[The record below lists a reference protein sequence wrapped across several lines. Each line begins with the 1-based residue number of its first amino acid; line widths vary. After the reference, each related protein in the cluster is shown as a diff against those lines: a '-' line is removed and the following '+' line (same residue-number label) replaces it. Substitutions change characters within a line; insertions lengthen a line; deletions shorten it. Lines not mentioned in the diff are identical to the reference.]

1 MGRDRGAGLA
11 PVARA
16 AFGVLLVGAAA
27 LFLSFTRATAPF
39 SDEWLWALQ
48 RRGDSAAT
56 FLSPYNGHLSLVPVS
71 IYKALWATV
80 GLASYVPYRVM
91 VTALV
96 LVCATLVF
104 AYARRRVGD
113 GGALVAGGLILFY
126 GPGWQDILWPFQ
138 IGWLGSVAGGLIALI
153 ALDHRSRRAEI
164 AACLGLVLS
173 LASSGVGAAI
183 AAGLTVDV
191 LARRDRR
198 RRAWIVVGPV
208 VLYAIWW
215 VTEQKAALRA
225 GSASHTPQFVAHML
239 AAGLSGLIGLWHAAP
254 ADQAAPV
261 GWRIALVA
269 LAALALV
276 GGLLRR
282 FSLRA
287 LVLAGTGVLFA
298 ITAGVNRAGLSPG
311 VDSRYLLIVAVF
323 AVLCVVEM
331 AAGRSWSPAAG
342 AAITG
347 VAAIICV
354 VNLGPARQ
362 AGGFLREQAAKARAD
377 IAALALS
384 GDAIPPGY
392 IAQHFPG
399 YPYIV
404 LPAAQLLTAVH
415 ALAFPVASPAELLGS
430 PEAAREV
437 ADGELSLLEHVAP
450 RGTGSIAA
458 ASSGR
463 GCTRVN
469 GRQSVRAAALG
480 TGGRSVTLPAAGVI
494 ITNHGTVT
502 VIAARR
508 FATLFA
514 NTGLIGHDAMLV
526 RARPDHVALAWQL
539 RIAPTATATV
549 CPL

>member
-27 LFLSFTRATAPF
+27 LFLSFTRTTAPF

-91 VTALV
+91 ITALV

-104 AYARRRVGD
+104 VYARRRVGD

-164 AACLGLVLS
+164 AACLGLMLS

-269 LAALALV
+269 PRRARARRRSPQT
-276 GGLLRR
+276 LL
-282 FSLRA
+282 
-287 LVLAGTGVLFA
+287 
-298 ITAGVNRAGLSPG
+298 
-311 VDSRYLLIVAVF
+311 
-323 AVLCVVEM
+323 
-331 AAGRSWSPAAG
+331 AAG
-342 AAITG
+342 A
-347 VAAIICV
+347 
-354 VNLGPARQ
+354 R
-362 AGGFLREQAAKARAD
+362 AGRDRRALRDHGGGE
-377 IAALALS
+377 
-384 GDAIPPGY
+384 PGR
-392 IAQHFPG
+392 
-399 YPYIV
+399 
-404 LPAAQLLTAVH
+404 
-415 ALAFPVASPAELLGS
+415 PVS
-430 PEAAREV
+430 R
-437 ADGELSLLEHVAP
+437 
-450 RGTGSIAA
+450 
-458 ASSGR
+458 
-463 GCTRVN
+463 
-469 GRQSVRAAALG
+469 GRQS
-480 TGGRSVTLPAAGVI
+480 LPAHRGGVR
-494 ITNHGTVT
+494 GP
-502 VIAARR
+502 
-508 FATLFA
+508 
-514 NTGLIGHDAMLV
+514 V
-526 RARPDHVALAWQL
+526 RG
-539 RIAPTATATV
+539 
-549 CPL
+549 